1 MSIARY
7 IDHAPISFIKET
19 VMKLHAFIGAL
30 LRLALFL
37 TMAGAAGAAEIKVF
51 STIGVRSMLQDLSP
65 RFESATGHKLVITFD
80 VANALKRRIDS
91 GEAFD
96 VAILTVPVMDDMVKN
111 NKIAADT
118 RITIARGG
126 MGLAVRTG
134 AAKADVSSP
143 DAFKRVLLNAKSIA
157 YPKEGLAGIH
167 VVKVQERLGIA
178 EAMGAKATLT
188 GATAPADLVARG
200 EVELAAHIIP
210 ELLAN
215 KGVELIGPFPPEL
228 QTYIVLPAGLSTSA
242 TEAQAGRD
250 LLKYLTGPEAISLI
264 RSKGYEPG

>member
-1 MSIARY
+1 
-7 IDHAPISFIKET
+7 
-19 VMKLHAFIGAL
+19 MKLHAFIGDL
-30 LRLALFL
+30 LRLGLALFL
-37 TMAGAAGAAEIKVF
+37 TMANAAVAEEVKVF
-51 STIGVRSMLQDLSP
+51 STIGVRSMLQDLAP

-80 VANALKRRIDS
+80 VANALKRRIES

-96 VAILTVPVMDDMVKN
+96 VAILTVPVMDDLIKSN
-111 NKIAADT
+111 NIAADT
-118 RITIARGG
+118 RVTIARGG

-134 AAKADVSSP
+134 AAKADISSP
-143 DAFKRVLLNAKSIA
+143 DAFKRALLNAKSIA

-167 VVKVQERLGIA
+167 VVKVQESLGIA

-188 GATAPADLVARG
+188 GAAAPADLVARG

-215 KGVELIGPFPPEL
+215 KGVDLIGPFPPEL
-228 QTYIVLPAGLSTSA
+228 QTYIVLPAGLSSRA

-250 LLKYLTGPEAISLI
+250 LLKFLTGPEAVPLI